1 MGVVMVVIGA
11 VSLLM
16 LVYLVAV
23 LFRGDEK

>member
-1 MGVVMVVIGA
+1 MGVIMAVIGA

-16 LVYLVAV
+16 LVYLIYA

>member
-1 MGVVMVVIGA
+1 MDVIMAVIGA

-16 LVYLVAV
+16 LVYLIYA

>member
-1 MGVVMVVIGA
+1 MGVIMAVIGA

-16 LVYLVAV
+16 LVYLIYV